1 MFKYKVGSLEIKKN
15 QIRRNFIKTGGKIKR
30 RKKKLRPFCPIVQ
43 KFRTNDRNPPKKY
56 P

>member
-30 RKKKLRPFCPIVQ
+30 RKKNSARFA
-43 KFRTNDRNPPKKY
+43 R
-56 P
+56 